1 MLIKPT
7 KTRTLLLASL
17 LAFVAV
23 GCGSSLDDERLEDV
37 ISQGIQEQTG
47 ATVAQID
54 CPSGRPLQAN
64 DVFTCSGTTT
74 DGQTFTVQV
83 TQTDANGNVRW
94 QLL

>member
-1 MLIKPT
+1 MLIKHT
-7 KTRTLLLASL
+7 KTRTLLLTGL
-17 LAFVAV
+17 IAFIAVA
-23 GCGSSLDDERLEDV
+23 CESSLDDERLEDV
-37 ISQGIQEQTG
+37 ITQGIREQTG

-64 DVFTCSGTTT
+64 DVFTCSGTTA

-83 TQTDANGNVRW
+83 TQTDASGNVRW